1 MKNTFKKI
9 ENKERVLRIA
19 FINVVDL
26 EHSLKSELQELRE
39 LGYNF
44 TNLNEVMEEYKT
56 LVQDYQNLINKEIG
70 CQFSLDLVL
79 KTIERYE
86 NKITL
91 ENVLKNFLGLETRKD
106 YKESNKGNIIEL
118 NMNDRCD
125 LAYIRNR
132 FRRYLKSQQPKQLKL
147 FTDYNNGY
155 IIIDEN
161 SNIDLNTLEGLN
173 KVINRI
179 NLALTEIEA
188 NNEKVFGLYDR
199 L

>member
-1 MKNTFKKI
+1 MQDFLNSIEFMYDEELESIDLTEEYYTQMGEDATQQDI
-9 ENKERVLRIA
+9 ENLITDIEK
-19 FINVVDL
+19 
-26 EHSLKSELQELRE
+26 
-39 LGYNF
+39 LGYEVKR
-44 TNLNEVMEEYKT
+44 LNSPTTIVT
-56 LVQDYQNLINKEIG
+56 I
-70 CQFSLDLVL
+70 L
-79 KTIERYE
+79 KVE
-86 NKITL
+86 NVPTL
-91 ENVLKNFLGLETRKD
+91 ENVLKVFLGLETRED
-106 YKESNKGNIIEL
+106 YRESNKGNIIEL

-132 FRRYLKSQQPKQLKL
+132 FRRHLKSQQPKQLKL
-147 FTDYNNGY
+147 FTDWNNGY
-155 IIIDEN
+155 VIIDEN